1 VKLRRLLPEP
11 AELTPFEAVSG
22 MRLGDLAPPDRPY
35 LVLNM
40 VATLDGRIT
49 IDGRSGPIG
58 DEADREL
65 FHGFR
70 TQADAVMVGAGT
82 IRTERYG
89 RIAKK
94 PERREQRVAEG
105 LEPDPLAVI
114 VSARLRVP
122 VDLPLLQDPDSTVA
136 ILTASS
142 EELPEATPARVEYLR
157 GPAGVELEL
166 RPLLE
171 RLRAEHGVRSILCEG
186 GPSLNESLVREGLVD
201 ELFLSVAPK
210 LAGGPPL
217 TVLTGDPLA
226 EPLEAELAWLLEHE
240 GHLFGRYRLQGPL
253 QG

>member
-11 AELTPFEAVSG
+11 AELTPSEAVRG
-22 MRLGDLAPPDRPY
+22 MRLADLAPPDRPY

-40 VATLDGRIT
+40 VSTLDGRIA

-65 FHGFR
+65 FHGLR

-89 RIAKK
+89 RIAKR

-105 LEPDPLAVI
+105 LAPDPLAVI
-114 VSARLRVP
+114 VSARLRLP

-136 ILTASS
+136 IVTASE
-142 EELPEATPARVEYLR
+142 EELPETPARVVYLR

-166 RPLLE
+166 RPQLE

-201 ELFLSVAPK
+201 ELFLCLAPK

-217 TVLTGDPLA
+217 TVLTGDPLP
-226 EPLEAELAWLLEHE
+226 EPLTAELVWLLEHE
-240 GHLFGRYRLQGPL
+240 GSLFGRYKLQGPL
-253 QG
+253 QR

>member
-11 AELTPFEAVSG
+11 GEVTAEEATTG

-40 VATLDGRIT
+40 VATLDGRIA

-58 DEADREL
+58 DEADTEL
-65 FHGFR
+65 FFGLR

-89 RIAKK
+89 RIMRK
-94 PERREQRVAEG
+94 PERREKRAAEG

-122 VDLPLLQDPDSTVA
+122 PDLPLLQDEHSTVA
-136 ILTASS
+136 ICTAS
-142 EELPEATPARVEYLR
+142 EDVLPPTPAEVHYLR
-157 GPAGVELEL
+157 GPAGVDLEL

-171 RLRAEHGVRSILCEG
+171 RLRGEFGVRSILCEG
-186 GPSLNESLVREGLVD
+186 GASLNESLVREGLVD
-201 ELFLSVAPK
+201 ELFLCIAPK

-217 TVLTGDPLA
+217 TILTGDPLP
-226 EPLEAELAWLLEHE
+226 EPLTAELVWLLEHD
-240 GHLFGRYRLQGPL
+240 GSLFGRYCLQDPL
-253 QG
+253 QR